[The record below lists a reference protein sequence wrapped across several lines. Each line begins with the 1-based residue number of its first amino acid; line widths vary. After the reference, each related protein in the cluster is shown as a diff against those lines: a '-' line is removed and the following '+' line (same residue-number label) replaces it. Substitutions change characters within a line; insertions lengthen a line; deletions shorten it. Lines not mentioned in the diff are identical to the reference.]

1 MVSDNSPCQ
10 STALVNRFHFYD
22 ERSTM
27 DTRTAQI
34 TNTRLAVHEWVSRYQ
49 NTSEEH

>member
-1 MVSDNSPCQ
+1 VVSNRAPCQ
-10 STALVNRFHFYD
+10 STVPIDKFCFPVEY
-22 ERSTM
+22 STI

-49 NTSEEH
+49 NASEEH